1 MDKTE
6 DLLLTSMKNI
16 GKLTDNLLVLSH
28 MIISVEYLKESEKE
42 AENSNDEN
50 FNSCLSRLKATEA
63 NLIKLENSNPKES
76 RLVLLDFEEITDFK
90 KFSLILKITSIV
102 SHETYT
108 KCIETFFPNTTV
120 HPKTKEFFD
129 SSARKNLLNLSESFR
144 YLRVLAPLLK
154 EIEINN

>member
-6 DLLLTSMKNI
+6 DMLLTSMKNI

-28 MIISVEYLKESEKE
+28 MIFSVENLKESEKE

-90 KFSLILKITSIV
+90 KFSLILKFTSIV

-108 KCIETFFPNTTV
+108 KCIETFSPNTTV

>member
-1 MDKTE
+1 MDKTD

-28 MIISVEYLKESEKE
+28 MIISLENLKE

-50 FNSCLSRLKATEA
+50 FNSCWSRLKATEV
-63 NLIKLENSNPKES
+63 NLIKLEKSNYTES
-76 RLVLLDFEEITDFK
+76 RLVFPDFEEITDFK
-90 KFSLILKITSIV
+90 KFSIILKFTSIV

-108 KCIETFFPNTTV
+108 KCIECFFPNTTV

>member
-1 MDKTE
+1 MDKTD

-16 GKLTDNLLVLSH
+16 GKLTDKLLVLSH
-28 MIISVEYLKESEKE
+28 MIISLENLKE

-63 NLIKLENSNPKES
+63 NLIKLEKSNHTVS
-76 RLVLLDFEEITDFK
+76 RIVFPDFEEITDFK
-90 KFSLILKITSIV
+90 KFSIILKFTSIV

-108 KCIETFFPNTTV
+108 KCIESFFPNTTV